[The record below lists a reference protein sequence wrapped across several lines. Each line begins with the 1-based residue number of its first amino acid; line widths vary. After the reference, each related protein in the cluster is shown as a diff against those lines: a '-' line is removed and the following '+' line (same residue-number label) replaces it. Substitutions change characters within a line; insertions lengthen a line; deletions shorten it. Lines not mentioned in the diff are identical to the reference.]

1 MSNYLRMKGYI
12 RNVSPTKRSSQGSFP
27 YFNFLLQV
35 NSKQT
40 HRAVCYDPTK
50 QKLLKRYQES
60 KEPVTLG
67 NIAEKKNQV
76 KPSVKQLIVTKRST
90 IEPANINDIDYE
102 YDDDSTQEQL
112 TANHITSLLP
122 NQVITVK
129 TAIFFL
135 FHILLQHRKIHKLQW
150 NPVNA
155 VINTPKKFLVLRS
168 APINDG
174 FFFTIKCMAN
184 LQRSQKIIL
193 P

>member
-60 KEPVTLG
+60 KEP
-67 NIAEKKNQV
+67 EKKNQV

-102 YDDDSTQEQL
+102 YDDDSTQEYQEQL

-129 TAIFFL
+129 TAIFF
-135 FHILLQHRKIHKLQW
+135 
-150 NPVNA
+150 
-155 VINTPKKFLVLRS
+155 
-168 APINDG
+168 
-174 FFFTIKCMAN
+174 
-184 LQRSQKIIL
+184 
-193 P
+193 

>member
-67 NIAEKKNQV
+67 NIAKK
-76 KPSVKQLIVTKRST
+76 KKSSETFS
-90 IEPANINDIDYE
+90 E
-102 YDDDSTQEQL
+102 
-112 TANHITSLLP
+112 TANCHEE
-122 NQVITVK
+122 
-129 TAIFFL
+129 
-135 FHILLQHRKIHKLQW
+135 
-150 NPVNA
+150 VN
-155 VINTPKKFLVLRS
+155 NRTCKY
-168 APINDG
+168 
-174 FFFTIKCMAN
+174 
-184 LQRSQKIIL
+184 Q
-193 P
+193 

>member
-12 RNVSPTKRSSQGSFP
+12 RNVSPTKRSSKGSFP

-102 YDDDSTQEQL
+102 YDDDST
-112 TANHITSLLP
+112 H
-122 NQVITVK
+122 
-129 TAIFFL
+129 
-135 FHILLQHRKIHKLQW
+135 
-150 NPVNA
+150 
-155 VINTPKKFLVLRS
+155 
-168 APINDG
+168 
-174 FFFTIKCMAN
+174 
-184 LQRSQKIIL
+184 
-193 P
+193 

>member
-12 RNVSPTKRSSQGSFP
+12 RIVSSTKRISQGSFP

-102 YDDDSTQEQL
+102 YDDDSTQEYQEQL

-155 VINTPKKFLVLRS
+155 VTNTPKKFLVLRS

-174 FFFTIKCMAN
+174 FF
-184 LQRSQKIIL
+184 LQ
-193 P
+193 